1 MKKIVFLASLLCV
14 ALSMTAQTLTGT
26 AVVAIS
32 SAHQGEKELT
42 LIQSPAF
49 SDAYDPT
56 WDAEVQAE
64 GGLYVIYGTTHY
76 EIWASNVLKK
86 NLPVGFGSCE
96 DLTYTLKFSDF
107 SGTAFTIYDRI
118 ADKVISVASSSNIQI
133 NGVDADPANRYEFTI
148 DAADRNK
155 AINDRFV
162 INYDASVFVTS
173 VTTNDYG
180 WATFS
185 YDQDLV
191 PVNSAI
197 QTLYKGAIN
206 GEYLDLDDVD
216 YIPNGQGVL
225 VKGAANTTY
234 YFAAGSGNDVFDDND
249 LKATATYNTS
259 MQNVY
264 VLKGSAFLEY
274 VGSNALAANKAYIQ
288 LTSAGPNN
296 APARISMRFNGT
308 QDVENVETETI
319 KTEKFVENGQ
329 IYIRRGNE
337 VFNLQGQKVNF

>member
-107 SGTAFTIYDRI
+107 SGIAFTIYDRV

-162 INYDASVFVTS
+162 INYDASVFVAS
-173 VTTNDYG
+173 VTTNDKG
-180 WATFS
+180 WASFS
-185 YDQDLV
+185 YSEDLV
-191 PVNSAI
+191 PVNSAL
-197 QTLYKGAIN
+197 QTLYKGAIS
-206 GEYLDLDDVD
+206 GDVLALDPVD
-216 YIPNGQGVL
+216 YVKAGEGVL
-225 VKGAANTTY
+225 VYGTPNTTY
-234 YFAAGSGNDVFDDND
+234 NFAAGSGSASFAGND

-259 MQNVY
+259 MENVF
-264 VLKGSAFLEY
+264 VLKGDAFLEY
-274 VGSNALAANKAYIQ
+274 IGTNALAANKAYIQ
-288 LTSAGPNN
+288 LPVQSG
-296 APARISMRFNGT
+296 APARVRMVVNHATG
-308 QDVENVETETI
+308 VENAAVEAEA
-319 KTEKFVENGQ
+319 EKFVKDGQ
-329 IYIRRGNE
+329 VLIRRGNE
-337 VFNLQGQKVNF
+337 VYNLQGQIVK